1 MQVLVMGAGQLA
13 RMMALAGAPL
23 NIEVL
28 AYDVNSDTVQHPLT
42 QQQFN
47 LTLEQAVAQ
56 ADVVSSEFEHIP
68 YPVQDICQQS
78 GKFFPNSTA
87 IKAGGDRRQEKQLL
101 DAAGVANASYRIIS
115 TEAEFQA
122 AIATLGLP
130 LVLKSALAGYD
141 GKGQWRLKR
150 AEDAA
155 AIWAD
160 IASFMAGADHTLPQ
174 AIVAEQ
180 FVRFDREVSL
190 VGARNAK
197 GETVVYPL
205 TENHHVNGVLAVSLA
220 VPAQQQLQQQA
231 KQMFDAVAARLDYV
245 GVLALE
251 FFQVGDQLLV
261 NEIAP
266 RVHNSG
272 HWTQQGSDT
281 CQFENHLR
289 AVCGLPLGSTALV
302 RPTVMVNILGED
314 QVDPAILALPSCH
327 LHWYGKG
334 KRAGRKMGHIN
345 ICGNSVAE
353 LAERF
358 VALAQLLPP
367 AQFPE
372 VAEVAAKLQQ
382 QTEQKL

>member
-1 MQVLVMGAGQLA
+1 MNVLVMGAGQLA

-23 NIEVL
+23 NLKIS
-28 AYDVNSDTVQHPLT
+28 AYDVNSAKVQHPVT
-42 QQQFN
+42 GEIYP
-47 LTLEQAVAQ
+47 LTLEQAVAA
-56 ADVVSSEFEHIP
+56 ADVITSEFEHIP
-68 YPVQDICQQS
+68 YPVQEICQAS
-78 GKFFPNSTA
+78 GKFLPDSRA
-87 IKAGGDRRQEKQLL
+87 IKAGGDRRQEKALL
-101 DAAGVANASYRIIS
+101 DAAGVANAGYRIVS

-122 AIATLGLP
+122 AINALGLP

-141 GKGQWRLKR
+141 GKGQWRLKT
-150 AEDAA
+150 AADAA

-160 IASFMAGADHTLPQ
+160 IAAFMAGADHTLPQ

-205 TENHHVNGVLAVSLA
+205 TENHHVNGVLAVSTAMEADASLH
-220 VPAQQQLQQQA
+220 QQA
-231 KQMFDAVAARLDYV
+231 KQMFDAVANELNYV

-272 HWTQQGSDT
+272 HWTQQGADT

-314 QVDPAILALPSCH
+314 VVDPAILSLPSCH
-327 LHWYGKG
+327 LHWYGKS

-345 ICGNSVAE
+345 ICGSDARQ

-358 VALAQLLPP
+358 SALAALLQPDS
-367 AQFPE
+367 FPE

-382 QTEQKL
+382 SLR

>member
-28 AYDVNSDTVQHPLT
+28 AYDVNTETVQHPLT

-101 DAAGVANASYRIIS
+101 DAAGVANAGYRIVS

-180 FVRFDREVSL
+180 FVRFDREISL

-231 KQMFDAVAARLDYV
+231 KQMFDAVAAGLDYV

-327 LHWYGKG
+327 LHWYGKA

-345 ICGNSVAE
+345 ICGNSVTE
-353 LAERF
+353 LADRF

-372 VAEVAAKLQQ
+372 VTEVAAKLQQ
-382 QTEQKL
+382 QTGQKL

>member
-1 MQVLVMGAGQLA
+1 MNVLVMGAGQLA

-23 NIEVL
+23 NLKIS
-28 AYDVNSDTVQHPLT
+28 AYDVNSAKVQHPVT
-42 QQQFN
+42 GEIYP
-47 LTLEQAVAQ
+47 LTLEQAVAA
-56 ADVVSSEFEHIP
+56 ADVITSEFEHIP
-68 YPVQDICQQS
+68 YPVQEICQTS
-78 GKFFPNSTA
+78 GKFLPDSRA
-87 IKAGGDRRQEKQLL
+87 IKAGGDRRQEKALL
-101 DAAGVANASYRIIS
+101 DAAGVANAGYRIVS

-122 AIATLGLP
+122 AINALGLP

-141 GKGQWRLKR
+141 GKGQWRLKK

-160 IASFMAGADHTLPQ
+160 IAAFMAGADHTLPQ

-205 TENHHVNGVLAVSLA
+205 TENHHVNGVLAVSTA
-220 VPAQQQLQQQA
+220 MDADASLQQQA
-231 KQMFDAVAARLDYV
+231 KQMFDAVANELNYV

-272 HWTQQGSDT
+272 HWTQQGADT

-314 QVDPAILALPSCH
+314 VVDPAILSLPSCH
-327 LHWYGKG
+327 LHWYGKS

-345 ICGNSVAE
+345 ICGSDARQ

-358 VALAQLLPP
+358 SALAALLQPDS
-367 AQFPE
+367 FPE
-372 VAEVAAKLQQ
+372 VAEVAAKLLQS
-382 QTEQKL
+382 LR

>member
-1 MQVLVMGAGQLA
+1 MKKVLVMGAGQLA

-23 NIEVL
+23 NIQVL
-28 AYDVNSDTVQHPLT
+28 AYDVNTDTVLHPVT
-42 QQQFN
+42 QQKFA
-47 LTLEQAVAQ
+47 LTLAEAVAD

-68 YPVQDICQQS
+68 YPVQDVCEAS

-101 DAAGVANASYRIIS
+101 DAAAVANAGYRIVS
-115 TEAEFQA
+115 TEAEFHA
-122 AIATLGLP
+122 AIAALGLP

-141 GKGQWRLKR
+141 GKGQWRLKQ

-160 IASFMAGADHTLPQ
+160 IAAFMAGADHTLPQ

-190 VGARNAK
+190 VGARNAQ

-220 VPAQQQLQQQA
+220 LPGQQALQQQA
-231 KQMFDAVAARLDYV
+231 KQMFDAVAAKLDYV

-251 FFQVGDQLLV
+251 FFQVGDKLLV

-302 RPTVMVNILGED
+302 RPTLMVNILGED
-314 QVDPAILALPSCH
+314 YVDPAVLALPSCH

-345 ICGNSVAE
+345 LSGETIAE

-358 VALAQLLPP
+358 LALSKLLPE
-367 AQFPE
+367 QSFPE
-372 VAEVAAKLQQ
+372 VADMAAKLA
-382 QTEQKL
+382 ERV